1 MTTRTVPSTMPVLII
16 VLLAVVSLIQ
26 LFAPDLIHPG
36 LTLFAIGVAFLV
48 LYFINWVREPLTLI
62 TGWVLAGFG
71 LSFWAVSLEAFS
83 TLSLSLI
90 LFGLGL
96 AFVGIYFTSTI
107 NEVEAIESRT
117 WPLIPGVLL
126 LLVGGVLVLEGS
138 IGREQLWGIVV
149 PLIPSVVAIWYLVE
163 WRRGVEAQRGG

>member
-1 MTTRTVPSTMPVLII
+1 MTIRSVPSTLPVLAI

-48 LYFINWVREPLTLI
+48 LYFINWVREPLTLVA
-62 TGWVLAGFG
+62 GWLLAGFG
-71 LSFWAVSLEAFS
+71 LSFWALTLEAFAS
-83 TLSLSLI
+83 LSLSLN

-96 AFVGIYFTSTI
+96 AFVGIYLTSTFDD
-107 NEVEAIESRT
+107 VKAIESRT
-117 WPLIPGVLL
+117 WPLIPGALL
-126 LLVGGVLVLEGS
+126 LLVGGVLVLEGT
-138 IGREQLWGIVV
+138 IGREQLWSIVV

-163 WRRGVEAQRGG
+163 WRRGVEAQGGR

>member
-26 LFAPDLIHPG
+26 LFAPDLVHPG

-62 TGWVLAGFG
+62 AGWVLAGFG
-71 LSFWAVSLEAFS
+71 LSFWALSLEAFQE
-83 TLSLSLI
+83 LSLSLI

-96 AFVGIYFTSTI
+96 AFVGIYLTSTV
-107 NEVEAIESRT
+107 NELEAVESRT

-138 IGREQLWGIVV
+138 IGREQLWSIVV